1 MKARNKSEAEDIAIE
16 GQIPKIDK
24 ANLEHLKT
32 DWMWHMREKEM
43 LGFELDKQKSP
54 AIKLMLSQGE

>member
-16 GQIPKIDK
+16 GQILKIDK
-24 ANLEHLKT
+24 ANLEHLKI

-54 AIKLMLSQGE
+54 AIKLMLREGE